1 MGDIVAVKFKVG
13 WTGQI
18 LYRQYLDRIIGTM
31 SRLVL
36 VRGTPGGLIAPHG
49 SPRRPSCL
57 TFTSDHPRAHILA
70 LARRTWHTRWYSKTH
85 LDFVSNNAIK
95 FKITDCWLRS
105 AQNITALSNTVTLTK
120 RITGIFATSERHFIT
135 RCWNE
140 EMFRFYHLSPQSVH
154 RPSQRLSN
162 VFILWQFGVAVKI
175 PLTQNVSHAIKL

>member
-49 SPRRPSCL
+49 SPRGPSCL

-70 LARRTWHTRWYSKTH
+70 LARRT
-85 LDFVSNNAIK
+85 
-95 FKITDCWLRS
+95 
-105 AQNITALSNTVTLTK
+105 
-120 RITGIFATSERHFIT
+120 
-135 RCWNE
+135 
-140 EMFRFYHLSPQSVH
+140 
-154 RPSQRLSN
+154 
-162 VFILWQFGVAVKI
+162 
-175 PLTQNVSHAIKL
+175 